1 MFYVVLVT
9 VFNKRLPGAS
19 QYRSAGT
26 MFSFLISRRTAAETE
41 VGSFN
46 AHTTKMFQ

>member
-9 VFNKRLPGAS
+9 VFNKCLPGGS

-41 VGSFN
+41 VDSLK
-46 AHTTKMFQ
+46 AHTNKMFQ

>member
-9 VFNKRLPGAS
+9 VFNKSLPGGS
-19 QYRSAGT
+19 RSAGT
-26 MFSFLISRRTAAETE
+26 MFSFLISRRPAAETE
-41 VGSFN
+41 VDSLN